1 MNIQNNKRVK
11 KILLAALSSGLLFLN
26 GCKTTNTPKFSK
38 GTTITDIIELNSDK
52 SKLDE
57 IFANQNFI
65 NIAGDINDLSEAY
78 SDAIV
83 QHTSNLYENKESDN
97 YAAACNEALYKLGL
111 CQAKGMAAEVFTKK
125 YGISVEN
132 IVSISLSFENDD
144 LNKDAIC
151 TIVERKEKEKE
162 IMGSN
167 EPAKYTE
174 QVTHKFILGEDLLM
188 KYVIVPAQNNEF
200 YEIEQTSDELN
211 FDGAYESLLKYACKD
226 GKIKNNEIEYYYD
239 EAKVDAVN
247 QKYEEVKNNKIKK

>member
-1 MNIQNNKRVK
+1 MKAEQLKNI
-11 KILLAALSSGLLFLN
+11 
-26 GCKTTNTPKFSK
+26 T
-38 GTTITDIIELNSDK
+38 
-52 SKLDE
+52 
-57 IFANQNFI
+57 
-65 NIAGDINDLSEAY
+65 Y
-78 SDAIV
+78 
-83 QHTSNLYENKESDN
+83 
-97 YAAACNEALYKLGL
+97 
-111 CQAKGMAAEVFTKK
+111 
-125 YGISVEN
+125 SVEN

-174 QVTHKFILGEDLLM
+174 QVTHKFILGQDLLM
-188 KYVIVPAQNNEF
+188 KYVIAPAQNNEF

-226 GKIKNNEIEYYYD
+226 GKIKNNEIEYYYN